1 MEKILDFRCTY
12 ENSSGF
18 GEWAAQVEVVT
29 FPQAYTEH
37 EMMMKLA
44 VAVKKH
50 NHAVLCQ
57 LPFCHTLEAEALG
70 GKIRLGDAMTGP
82 RAASCSYRSLEEIQ
96 ELPEID
102 LEKDECRRLKESL
115 EACRQLEK
123 QGEHVLFLVSG
134 PFTILGSLVD
144 QEVLFRAVMKKKDL
158 VLAVF
163 QKLGRDIRKVMKL
176 AEEAGVRY
184 ISYGDPAGGV
194 NIVGPKVA
202 AWVAKEFTASFLRE
216 TDRELQPDTMVLLC
230 PKTALAL
237 VGSGVAEW
245 REWRLPEP
253 MEYLE
258 AAVYLNGEHD
268 AWDVVGSAGI
278 AAAGIGC
285 TAVTDQKCGIR
296 FAGQDCINHV
306 GHRLEDGMFRELILC
321 EKERL
326 GADIPGTDFI
336 GAGATA
342 QTR

>member
-12 ENSSGF
+12 ENASGF
-18 GEWAAQVEVVT
+18 GAWAADVPEVA
-29 FPQAYTEH
+29 FPEAYTDH
-37 EMMMKLA
+37 EPMVRLALA
-44 VAVKKH
+44 VKEH
-50 NHAVLCQ
+50 NGAKFCQ

-70 GKIRLGDAMTGP
+70 GKIKFGDAITGP
-82 RAASCSYRSLEEIQ
+82 RASGYQYETLEEIL
-96 ELPEID
+96 ELPELD
-102 LEKDECRRLKESL
+102 PESNRCRRLRETL
-115 EACRQLEK
+115 EACRKLEA

-134 PFTILGSLVD
+134 PFTILGGLVNSD
-144 QEVLFRAVMKKKDL
+144 VLFRAVMKKKDL

-202 AWVAKEFTASFLRE
+202 AWAAKEFTASFLRE
-216 TDRELQPDTMVLLC
+216 ADWELQPDTMVLLC

-237 VGSGVAEW
+237 IGAGMAEW
-245 REWRLPEP
+245 REWKLPEP

-258 AAVYLNGEHD
+258 AAAYLNGTGGMRIDRH
-268 AWDVVGSAGI
+268 
-278 AAAGIGC
+278 
-285 TAVTDQKCGIR
+285 IR

-306 GHRLEDGMFRELILC
+306 GHCLKDGMFREVILW
-321 EKERL
+321 EQERL

-336 GAGATA
+336 AAGTIT
-342 QTR
+342 QSEGDRL